1 MTDTT
6 TAPRRLE
13 YMPLTDLVDRL
24 DPDNVKGHDDAG
36 IDESLDRFG
45 YTEPVMLDERTG
57 KLVAGHGR
65 IQRLNA
71 MASDHSTDPERPPEG
86 VLAVDDGTWQVP
98 VVRGWA
104 SKDDNEARAYMI
116 TANRLTEKGG
126 WTDDLATV
134 LDELAQTPAGLPPG
148 FTTDDVDA
156 LLAELGSGE
165 LPEQPTG
172 ADYADDSE
180 RGDPAPPREQQGL
193 HDVALVF
200 QSAAHAEYLRLIG
213 ELRQMWGREL
223 PTPMLLIRAMRIA
236 AGHADD

>member
-1 MTDTT
+1 MTETT

-13 YMPLTDLVDRL
+13 YMPLTDLLGRL

-36 IDESLDRFG
+36 IDESLGRFG
-45 YTEPVMLDERTG
+45 YTEPVMVDERTG

-65 IQRLNA
+65 VQRLHA
-71 MASDHSTDPERPPEG
+71 MFASDVGDEPPEG
-86 VLAVDDGTWQVP
+86 CILAEDGTWQVP

-104 SKDDNEARAYMI
+104 SADDNEARAYMI

-134 LDELAQTPAGLPPG
+134 LDELAQAPGGLPPG

-165 LPEQPTG
+165 LPEQPTD
-172 ADYADDSE
+172 ADYADNSE
-180 RGDPAPPREQQGL
+180 RGEPAPPREQQGL

-200 QSAAHAEYLRLIG
+200 QSDAHAEYLRLLG

-236 AGHADD
+236 AGHTGD